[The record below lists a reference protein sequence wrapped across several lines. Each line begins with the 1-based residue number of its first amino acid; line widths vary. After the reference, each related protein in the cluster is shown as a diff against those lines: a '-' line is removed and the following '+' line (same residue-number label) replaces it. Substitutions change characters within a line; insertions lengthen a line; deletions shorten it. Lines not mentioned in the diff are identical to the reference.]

1 MLTAEKERG
10 AYMGVIGLVWGLGAI
25 LGPVV
30 GGVSPKALQHGVSFF
45 FLKKI
50 SGNRIYLHINSFV
63 AGICAP
69 VYIIYFPSILP
80 PNDGKSSLAK
90 LFNIDWTG
98 ITPQR
103 RSPEL

>member
-45 FLKKI
+45 F
-50 SGNRIYLHINSFV
+50 
-63 AGICAP
+63 
-69 VYIIYFPSILP
+69 
-80 PNDGKSSLAK
+80 
-90 LFNIDWTG
+90 
-98 ITPQR
+98 
-103 RSPEL
+103 